1 MIMGKFARACSLA
14 AVLISATCCNGV
26 SAVAATSQVDRISN
40 IIVVYLENHS
50 FDNLLGAYPSANGI
64 AQAANSARQR
74 SLEGTIYKI
83 LPDTKGPFDVAANP
97 AEVRSLTLGNIPNE
111 PFAIDAVNP
120 AVTTATVTR
129 GLTHLFYTNRAQI
142 HGGTNDR
149 FAALSNAGGMVM
161 GYYSRAAMHETNLWK
176 AAGAGVLFDNFFQ
189 GAFGGSFLNHMWLI
203 CSCGPVWPNAPA
215 AQRSELDG
223 EGVPIHERR
232 VTSVADGDY
241 AVNTVQSV
249 FLNDGREGTSLLPA
263 QTAITIGDR
272 LSDKS
277 IDWAW
282 YSEGWNLAINPARTP
297 DQEKRFD
304 ALMFAY
310 HHQPFAY
317 FARFDPSTARGRAE
331 RRIHLRDGSDLEVD
345 ILSGQ
350 IPPVAFYKPAD
361 LNSEHPGLGSVA
373 AGDAA
378 IGRVMELLDRSPIR
392 SSYALIITYD
402 EFGGFFDHVPPPAG
416 PTARERADFFGPG
429 TRIPAVLVSPL
440 IKPAIV
446 DSTQYETTSVI
457 KFIADRFGLDPI
469 PSPRFE
475 GAESLANAFAAHQ
488 K

>member
-1 MIMGKFARACSLA
+1 MA
-14 AVLISATCCNGV
+14 
-26 SAVAATSQVDRISN
+26 
-40 IIVVYLENHS
+40 
-50 FDNLLGAYPSANGI
+50 
-64 AQAANSARQR
+64 
-74 SLEGTIYKI
+74 
-83 LPDTKGPFDVAANP
+83 
-97 AEVRSLTLGNIPNE
+97 IP
-111 PFAIDAVNP
+111 
-120 AVTTATVTR
+120 
-129 GLTHLFYTNRAQI
+129 
-142 HGGTNDR
+142 
-149 FAALSNAGGMVM
+149 
-161 GYYSRAAMHETNLWK
+161 
-176 AAGAGVLFDNFFQ
+176 
-189 GAFGGSFLNHMWLI
+189 
-203 CSCGPVWPNAPA
+203 
-215 AQRSELDG
+215 
-223 EGVPIHERR
+223 
-232 VTSVADGDY
+232 
-241 AVNTVQSV
+241 
-249 FLNDGREGTSLLPA
+249 
-263 QTAITIGDR
+263 
-272 LSDKS
+272 
-277 IDWAW
+277 
-282 YSEGWNLAINPARTP
+282 P

-304 ALMFAY
+304 ALMFAD

-475 GAESLANAFAAHQ
+475 GVESLASAFAAHQ